1 MFSIGQHVIHPG
13 QGVCTV
19 VGFRDDTPQP
29 MLLLETKQ
37 GHAQSYSV
45 TADGIDSGTATNRNS
60 LDFRMSPWA
69 KCNTASVQQV
79 FNGATSD
86 AVTGGPHNGAPY
98 TYEKKAVI
106 NKPQELRWS
115 DNAHVINVTGGSVDV
130 YGKSAT
136 VQIIIN
142 GQPFTWNSGQ
152 PLDVTDLA
160 VAADGNYA
168 WSVKVTGGPG
178 YSGLDNT
185 ADGGSVAGT
194 RPSDSSEGT
203 KSLKSG
209 TDVTTLAKNPW
220 ILGFGNTPIS
230 STTIHKQ

>member
-86 AVTGGPHNGAPY
+86 C
-98 TYEKKAVI
+98 
-106 NKPQELRWS
+106 
-115 DNAHVINVTGGSVDV
+115 
-130 YGKSAT
+130 
-136 VQIIIN
+136 
-142 GQPFTWNSGQ
+142 
-152 PLDVTDLA
+152 
-160 VAADGNYA
+160 
-168 WSVKVTGGPG
+168 
-178 YSGLDNT
+178 
-185 ADGGSVAGT
+185 
-194 RPSDSSEGT
+194 
-203 KSLKSG
+203 
-209 TDVTTLAKNPW
+209 
-220 ILGFGNTPIS
+220 
-230 STTIHKQ
+230 